1 MKRIIS
7 SMLILFVAVP
17 LFAADEILFK
27 GSFDDA
33 LAAAAKN
40 GKMLLID
47 FYSAG

>member
-1 MKRIIS
+1 
-7 SMLILFVAVP
+7 MLILLIAVP
-17 LFAADEILFK
+17 LFASDEILFK
-27 GSFDDA
+27 GTFDEA